1 MDVRVNEIW
10 IDIEMKEQCE
20 SSLEVADF
28 SATAEGLE
36 GNWIDAA
43 AAIFHRHGFCIL
55 LNALGGQEISDV
67 LQTCLEVE
75 AEMLLLDPDRV
86 GCRDAGRYSFGAAA
100 KSGHML
106 HHPAWQHL
114 LQARPVLMV
123 LKKIFP
129 EGFVFCGGGGD
140 FVLGKTVNYQS
151 LHSDLGPSRVPPECR
166 SDQPPM
172 ILVNFTVQPITGEN
186 GALRVV
192 PGRRVVVGKTD
203 APPCF
208 SEEPEVL
215 RQSKLCPLPPG
226 AAIIRDLRL
235 WHGGTPNSSNETRFL
250 PSVEVMS
257 LKYSQYIS
265 GPHSFGYTYCEVC
278 KWHQCCFYYKDRRP
292 CLPDS
297 LFETLPL
304 EVQKLCEHIRGPDVP
319 VGLRQFARSQRSW
332 EDGERSSR
340 WKSWSWPSSE
350 GSETDHRGG
359 EGGAQSTS
367 YHASYGWQ
375 RGWRSN
381 DWSEAKTGS
390 NAHSINAGSQ
400 RVWTPDA
407 SWEDKTENFA
417 ISLREGLAAAGS
429 VLAKTLRVTV
439 GVVLIAKGLRFL
451 NFLFMTLEH
460 RGGMA
465 KLRLLKALP
474 FASAEALSKVF
485 WIFQHT

>member
-1 MDVRVNEIW
+1 ME
-10 IDIEMKEQCE
+10 EQCE
-20 SSLEVADF
+20 SSLEVPDF
-28 SATAEGLE
+28 SATAEPLE
-36 GNWIDAA
+36 GSWIDDA
-43 AAIFHRHGFCIL
+43 AAIFHRYGFCIL
-55 LNALGGQEISDV
+55 LNALGGQEIADV

-75 AEMLLLDPDRV
+75 AEMLLLDPDRL

-114 LQARPVLMV
+114 LQSTPVLMV

-129 EGFVFCGGGGD
+129 EGFIFSGGGGD

-172 ILVNFTVQPITGEN
+172 ISINFTVQHVTGEN
-186 GALRVV
+186 GPLRVV

-235 WHGGTPNSSNETRFL
+235 WHGGTPNISNETRFL

-304 EVQKLCEHIRGPDVP
+304 EVQKLCEQIRGPDVP
-319 VGLRQFARSQRSW
+319 VGLRQFARAQRSW
-332 EDGERSSR
+332 EDGDRSSR
-340 WKSWSWPSSE
+340 WSWSWPSS
-350 GSETDHRGG
+350 GSKTIQRDGG
-359 EGGAQSTS
+359 EGRAR
-367 YHASYGWQ
+367 SYGWQ
-375 RGWRSN
+375 SGWRY
-381 DWSEAKTGS
+381 DWSEGSEAAGS
-390 NAHSINAGSQ
+390 NARSINVGSR
-400 RVWTPDA
+400 RVWTPNA
-407 SWEDKTENFA
+407 SWEDKTFKTEKSA
-417 ISLREGLAAAGS
+417 ISLREGFTAAGT

-439 GVVLIAKGLRFL
+439 GVVLIAKCLRFL
-451 NFLFMTLEH
+451 NFLSRTLEH
-460 RGGMA
+460 RGIA
-465 KLRLLKALP
+465 KLHLLKALP
-474 FASAEALSKVF
+474 FASAVSKVL

>member
-1 MDVRVNEIW
+1 ME
-10 IDIEMKEQCE
+10 ESLEEQCE

-28 SATAEGLE
+28 SATAEPLE
-36 GNWIDAA
+36 GNWIDDA

-67 LQTCLEVE
+67 LQTCLQVE
-75 AEMLLLDPDRV
+75 ADMLLLDPDRL

-114 LQARPVLMV
+114 LQSRPVLMV
-123 LKKIFP
+123 LKRVFP

-172 ILVNFTVQPITGEN
+172 ISVNFTVQPVTGEN
-186 GALRVV
+186 GPLRVV
-192 PGRRVVVGKTD
+192 PGRRMVVGKTD

-235 WHGGTPNSSNETRFL
+235 WHGGTPNGSNDTRFL

-292 CLPDS
+292 CLPES
-297 LFETLPL
+297 LFETLPM
-304 EVQKLCEHIRGPDVP
+304 EVQKLCEQIRGLDVP
-319 VGLRQFARSQRSW
+319 VGLRQFARAQRSW
-332 EDGERSSR
+332 EDGDRSSR
-340 WKSWSWPSSE
+340 WKSWRPSSE
-350 GSETDHRGG
+350 GSETIRWDRG
-359 EGGAQSTS
+359 EGGAGSTS
-367 YHASYGWQ
+367 YHASYGQ
-375 RGWRSN
+375 RGWRPN
-381 DWSEAKTGS
+381 DWSEATGS
-390 NAHSINAGSQ
+390 NARSNAGSQ
-400 RVWTPDA
+400 RVWTPNA
-407 SWEDKTENFA
+407 SWEDETFKTENFA
-417 ISLREGLAAAGS
+417 ISLREGFAAAGT

-451 NFLFMTLEH
+451 NFLSRTLER
-460 RGGMA
+460 RGGA

-474 FASAEALSKVF
+474 FASAVSKVL
-485 WIFQHT
+485 WIFQHTWVYLSLSKSI